1 MKKSQFV
8 RVKRPKWSVGG
19 AGDADERAE
28 RTTRDGAGPPLS
40 SAALLPR
47 RLGRQKCIFSQL
59 KRFFI
64 YSFLRLCALRAR
76 FLFLFLLIYA
86 RGYLLSFSAYTR
98 GDMFLLFVRARG
110 KIHLFLFV
118 VYSSAGWV
126 KMEGQNCCRG
136 TRAFLCAE
144 KDLGWKTVRAAHV
157 KMYGRSCITTTDLIW
172 WRKAKFFHANVGE
185 NPPNWVVI
193 NISKIK
199 KKQFF
204 K

>member
-1 MKKSQFV
+1 MSGV
-8 RVKRPKWSVGG
+8 RATSTSAPSGRHAMEPG
-19 AGDADERAE
+19 R
-28 RTTRDGAGPPLS
+28 RCR

-136 TRAFLCAE
+136 TLAFLCAE
-144 KDLGWKTVRAAHV
+144 KDLG
-157 KMYGRSCITTTDLIW
+157 
-172 WRKAKFFHANVGE
+172 
-185 NPPNWVVI
+185 
-193 NISKIK
+193 
-199 KKQFF
+199 
-204 K
+204 